1 MKVVNLI
8 NEDFTPIEAK
18 DILLE
23 MFNKNINFNKIR
35 NFSSQ
40 VRYGVD
46 DEEALKRIEILKHS
60 VESINQI
67 LKEAHQQ
74 GKVLKIRSTVEIDY
88 AD

>member
-1 MKVVNLI
+1 MKVVDLI

-46 DEEALKRIEILKHS
+46 DEEALKRIEVLKHS

-67 LKEAHQQ
+67 LKEARQN
-74 GKVLKIRSTVEIDY
+74 GKVLKIRSTIEIDY
-88 AD
+88 VD

>member
-46 DEEALKRIEILKHS
+46 DEEALKRIEILKNS

>member
-60 VESINQI
+60 VASINQI

-74 GKVLKIRSTVEIDY
+74 GKVLKIKSTVEIDY

>member
-1 MKVVNLI
+1 MKIVNLI